1 MSLET
6 PPPVEPENR
15 GRRLEDIFILLCVIT
30 LWPVILGWDHPLYE
44 VLLYGAL
51 IGLVG
56 IFVRRIRRF
65 QDARREIEDKMN

>member
-15 GRRLEDIFILLCVIT
+15 GRRLEDVFILLCVIT

-51 IGLVG
+51 IGL
-56 IFVRRIRRF
+56 
-65 QDARREIEDKMN
+65 